1 MSFNFVVLLPFI
13 AAMFYGL
20 GYVLLEKVMGVNIN
34 PATFLTINT
43 FSGLIII
50 AGLIVFGGQRIELLP
65 ATHNAS
71 VIVMLFVAA
80 VAPSL
85 GWVFTVYSIRHSSAL
100 YTALAETSYPLFT
113 VAFGF
118 FIFGIKRLDLITF
131 GGGLLVLIGAAI
143 MIYGQSAGQSN
154 E

>member
-1 MSFNFVVLLPFI
+1 MMSFNFVVLLPFI

-34 PATFLTINT
+34 PA
-43 FSGLIII
+43 
-50 AGLIVFGGQRIELLP
+50 
-65 ATHNAS
+65 
-71 VIVMLFVAA
+71 
-80 VAPSL
+80 
-85 GWVFTVYSIRHSSAL
+85 
-100 YTALAETSYPLFT
+100 LAETSYPLFT

-118 FIFGIKRLDLITF
+118 FIFGIKKLDLITF